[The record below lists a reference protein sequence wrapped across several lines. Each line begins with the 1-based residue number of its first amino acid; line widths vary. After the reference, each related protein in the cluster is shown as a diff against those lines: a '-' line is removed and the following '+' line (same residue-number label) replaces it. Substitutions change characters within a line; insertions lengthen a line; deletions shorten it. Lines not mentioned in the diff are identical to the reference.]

1 MMERKPAA
9 LAPSERIR
17 RLAWEKEH
25 TGDADFFDAFKAEHG
40 SMIPDSVGR
49 PRTPERDVELAA
61 MVAAWEE
68 HARSLPPCPDA
79 VR

>member
-25 TGDADFFDAFKAEHG
+25 AGDADFFDAFKAEHG
-40 SMIPDSVGR
+40 GMIPDSVGR
-49 PRTPERDVELAA
+49 PRMLEREAELAA
-61 MVAAWEE
+61 MVAAWDE
-68 HARSLPPCPDA
+68 HARSLLLCPDA
-79 VR
+79 IR